1 MTTSIVSS
9 PFPLV
14 KFGPKIEDRDTKI
27 ENELILVDF
36 NHQFFK
42 NNENHQ
48 ICIYFFQL
56 AAKNCKSM
64 IENLKWDFSYFHIWF
79 IARFAYG

>member
-1 MTTSIVSS
+1 MTTPIVSS
-9 PFPLV
+9 PFLLV
-14 KFGPKIEDRDTKI
+14 KFGLKIEDRDTKI

-36 NHQFFK
+36 NHQYFK

-48 ICIYFFQL
+48 ICIFLFQL
-56 AAKNCKSM
+56 AAQNCKSM
-64 IENLKWDFSYFHIWF
+64 IENRKWDFSYFHIWF

>member
-1 MTTSIVSS
+1 MTTSIVSNL
-9 PFPLV
+9 FLLV
-14 KFGPKIEDRDTKI
+14 KFGPKIENRGENF

-48 ICIYFFQL
+48 ICIFLFQL
-56 AAKNCKSM
+56 VAKNCKSM
-64 IENLKWDFSYFHIWF
+64 IEKFKCDFSYIHIWF